1 MPREAV
7 GERRRR
13 YFQRQKAAAVC
24 ASARREIET
33 RDGPATRL
41 RRHARTHELHGSNGA
56 TVSECVG
63 KNDQR
68 VRRRVRVRVMRIRV
82 IAW

>member
-1 MPREAV
+1 M
-7 GERRRR
+7 
-13 YFQRQKAAAVC
+13 C

-33 RDGPATRL
+33 RDGPETRL
-41 RRHARTHELHGSNGA
+41 RQHAPAPTNSTDPTELPYQ
-56 TVSECVG
+56 CVG

-82 IAW
+82 SAW